1 MAQVLERRETMAAT
15 DLADSRGRMPVWA
28 LAALLAVATLAV
40 YGSAIRNGFVDFDDG
55 LYITHNERVQAGL
68 SWRNVGWAFRSIE
81 AANWHPLTWIS
92 HMADCQVFGLNPS
105 GHHAVNVMLH
115 AINAVLLF
123 LLLNRATGYPWRSL
137 CVAAL
142 FALHPLNVETVA
154 WVSERKS
161 LLSMLFSLLAV
172 ACYGWY
178 ARTPEADRARKWRR
192 YGAVAF
198 FFALAL
204 LAKPMAVSLPLVLLI
219 VDYWPLERMP
229 VPSSIGDA
237 RVWKRTGKLLA
248 EKIPLLAMSVASS
261 WITVVA
267 QHRGEAM
274 TSTNALGMQLRI
286 GNAIVSYAKY
296 IGKVFWPSGLS
307 YYYPHPGNRL
317 ATWAILAAAVLL
329 LAITAAVW
337 RYRGR
342 RYVVFGWTL
351 FIVTLLPVIGIV
363 QVGLQA
369 MADRYAYIPLIG
381 LFVIM
386 VWELSEAAERWHVPA
401 AAQASGAAV
410 VAVVLGVVTVINIGY
425 WHDSVTLFS
434 HAREVIPFANTRIET
449 NLGAALVDS
458 GRSDEGI
465 EHFKIAESLAP
476 DLFVA
481 HFNIGHAL
489 AQAGDN
495 SHALPE
501 LQEALRT
508 ASTMEEKSRAL
519 NNLAAAYLDLG
530 KNEQAEQ
537 AFAELMKLQPN
548 SLAGHVGRGQAL
560 FNLARYE
567 EAGADFVAATEVRPA
582 PQLFLMA
589 GKSLDAAG
597 KLPQAEAE
605 YRKALARD
613 SGLTEARE
621 RLNLLEQR
629 SAPVAV
635 HAN

>member
-1 MAQVLERRETMAAT
+1 MSQALGQRETIATT
-15 DLADSRGRMPVWA
+15 DLADTRWRLPVWA
-28 LAALLAVATLAV
+28 LAALLAVVTIAV

-55 LYITHNERVQAGL
+55 VYVTHNEHVQAGL
-68 SWRNVGWAFRSIE
+68 SWQNIGWAFRSIE

-92 HMADCQVFGLNPS
+92 HMTDCQVFGLNPA

-115 AINAVLLF
+115 AINTVLLF
-123 LLLNRATGYPWRSL
+123 LLLHKATGLPWRSF

-172 ACYGWY
+172 TCYGWY
-178 ARTPEADRARKWRR
+178 ARTPEAAYAEKWRR
-192 YGAVAF
+192 YVTVIF
-198 FFALAL
+198 FSALAL
-204 LAKPMAVSLPLVLLI
+204 LAKPMAVTLPLVLLI

-229 VPSSIGDA
+229 VPFSIGDA
-237 RVWKRTGKLLA
+237 QVWKRAGKLLA
-248 EKIPLLAMSVASS
+248 EKIPLLAMTIASS

-274 TSTNALGMQLRI
+274 TSTKALAMQQRI

-296 IGKVFWPSGLS
+296 IGKMFWPSGLS

-317 ATWAILAAAVLL
+317 ATWEILAAAVLL
-329 LAITAAVW
+329 IAITALLW
-337 RYRGR
+337 RYRER
-342 RYVVFGWTL
+342 RYLIFGWTL
-351 FIVTLLPVIGIV
+351 FVVTPLPVIGIV

-381 LFVIM
+381 LFVMM
-386 VWELSEAAERWHVPA
+386 VWELSEAAERWHVPVT
-401 AAQASGAAV
+401 AQASVAAI
-410 VAVVLGVVTVINIGY
+410 VAFALGSVTLINIGY

-434 HAREVIPFANTRIET
+434 HARRVIPFANTRIET
-449 NLGAALVDS
+449 NLGAALVES
-458 GRSDEGI
+458 GRSAEGI

-476 DLFVA
+476 NLFVA
-481 HFNIGHAL
+481 HFNIGYAL
-489 AQAGDN
+489 AQAGEN
-495 SHALPE
+495 SRALPE

-508 ASTMEEKSRAL
+508 ATTSEEKSRAL

-537 AFAELMKLQPN
+537 AFSELLELQPN
-548 SLAGHVGRGQAL
+548 SLAGHAGRGQAL
-560 FNLARYE
+560 FNMGRYE
-567 EAGADFVAATEVRPA
+567 EAGADFVAATELRPA

-589 GKSLDAAG
+589 GKSLEAAG
-597 KLPQAEAE
+597 KAVEAEAQ
-605 YRKALARD
+605 YRKALEGNA
-613 SGLTEARE
+613 GLTEARE
-621 RLNLLEQR
+621 RLNVLERR
-629 SAPVAV
+629 SAATGIRK
-635 HAN
+635 N